1 METLASS
8 LVEKAVE
15 LGATVAGL
23 TSVGELR
30 ASPSHNGILVL
41 ETDKDGDA
49 VLVLGLHHPQSQPEL
64 DRFTGRG
71 GTEGNRILMR
81 INKGLIAWL
90 SAGSGTGARDL
101 PYYTEHGGVFLKD
114 AAVLSGLGVVGANNL
129 VIVPGYGPYI
139 RFRGLLVNAKLPST
153 ARIDYSPCEECDRP
167 CLAACPE
174 GALAD
179 GYFDQEACLRNMR
192 DSSRKGAEYLVMD
205 PSLFKNNLE
214 VCFCRECE
222 LACPIGAGER

>member
-1 METLASS
+1 MGTLAVS

-30 ASPSHNGILVL
+30 ASPSHDGVSIL
-41 ETDKDGDA
+41 ETDEDGDA
-49 VLVLGLHHPQSQPEL
+49 VLVLGLHHPPSQPEL
-64 DRFTGRG
+64 DLFYGRG
-71 GTEGNRILMR
+71 GTDGNRILMR

-139 RFRGLLVNAKLPST
+139 RFRGLFVNARLPS
-153 ARIDYSPCEECDRP
+153 AGGIEYSPCEECDRP
-167 CLAACPE
+167 CLAACPA
-174 GALAD
+174 GAFPD
-179 GYFDQEACLRNMR
+179 GSYKREMCLSKMR

-205 PSLFKNNLE
+205 SSLFKSNLE
-214 VCFCRECE
+214 VSFCRECE
-222 LACPIGAGER
+222 LACPISAAER